1 MVQAN
6 IFAFNTLTATL
17 VKPATVSPVTP
28 RWSLMTRALELLRI
42 VKIVRKLTVRA
53 F

>member
-28 RWSLMTRALELLRI
+28 RWSLVTRTPQLFTIA
-42 VKIVRKLTVRA
+42 KIL
-53 F
+53 